1 MTALNAE
8 TAKVVIDASSLDI
21 EMIPEELGDVTVIL
35 TKQEN
40 KTLIINLFYKVSILA
55 ELFDADKR

>member
-1 MTALNAE
+1 MSFEMTALNAE

-40 KTLIINLFYKVSILA
+40 KTK
-55 ELFDADKR
+55 